1 MLQAFRDNLKG
12 TMALFIVGL
21 MIIPFAL
28 FGVDSLFLQDSSAG
42 KAADVNGEA
51 ISEMALTR
59 AIRTQKQ
66 QLLERFGD
74 QAPADLLSDD
84 QLRGPVLTRL
94 LQRELLRQAAENGN
108 MAISDATLDELIKST
123 PQFQQDGLF
132 SADLYLQLLRNMG
145 YTPVS
150 YKKLLTED
158 LLVNQHASG
167 LNSSA
172 FATNGD
178 IKTLTAL
185 TQQSRSFYYITLPYS
200 SFADSVSVSHEEI
213 NNYYSEHQDRYQ
225 TTEQVSVDYI
235 ELSLDGLAEATDVD
249 PVEVQ
254 AQYEQELKAFQSAV
268 QRQAAHILI
277 EFGDEA
283 SAKLVQVE
291 ARLAAGETFESVA
304 RELSDDL
311 GSSELGG
318 DLGMTDGNTFPES
331 FETALASLEVGSVSA
346 PVETDAGTHII
357 KLLSIEETE
366 APSFA
371 NARERIE
378 ENLAQASAEAA
389 FVELYEALP
398 EAAYNADSLQDVA
411 DELGLDVITSRLFD
425 RSGGEGVLANNQV
438 IASAFSDE
446 VLAQGLASEV
456 VELSDN
462 HVLVIKL
469 NTHKPIE
476 LKPLDLVSEE
486 IDFLL
491 SKAKV
496 TKALTQQANE
506 LVALLAAGSSVES
519 VADNAQLEWQVAAD
533 VKRGAPQVDRQL
545 LNQMFELAKPVA
557 SQPINSVQVLDSG
570 DVVVAQLTV
579 VKAGSLPEMEEA
591 QRRALTQRFAQEL
604 ANGELAIYQS
614 SLNDNAAVDIY

>member
-66 QLLERFGD
+66 QLLDRFGD
-74 QAPADLLSDD
+74 QAPAVLLSDD

>member
-1 MLQAFRDNLKG
+1 
-12 TMALFIVGL
+12 MALFIVGL

-28 FGVDSLFLQDSSAG
+28 FGVDSLFLQDNSAG

-94 LQRELLRQAAENGN
+94 LQRELLRQAAENGD

-200 SFADSVSVSHEEI
+200 SFADSVSVSREEV
-213 NNYYSEHQDRYQ
+213 NHYYSEHQDRYQ

-277 EFGDEA
+277 EFGDDA

-331 FETALASLEVGSVSA
+331 FEAALASLEVGSVSA

-389 FVELYEALP
+389 FVELFEALP

-411 DELGLDVITSRLFD
+411 DELGLDVITSSLFD

-491 SKAKV
+491 SKEKV

-506 LVALLAAGSSVES
+506 LLALLAAGSSVET
-519 VADNAQLEWQVAAD
+519 VAANAQLEWQVAAD

-545 LNQMFELAKPVA
+545 LSQMFELAKPVA
-557 SQPINSVQVLDSG
+557 TQPINSVQVLDSG

-579 VKAGSLPEMEEA
+579 VKAGSLPEMEDA
-591 QRRALTQRFAQEL
+591 QKRALTQRFAQEL